1 MSTLEAL
8 EESSFQILLAL
19 QAYEVGFPKL
29 SPNTTAAPSFSPREE
44 QILQLFDRLEELRI
58 ETSLLEAQSQVS
70 KGYDFFCLSQM
81 TGVQL
86 TGLASRDDAGSL
98 DQQIK
103 ALEREA
109 VEARAHYLLRK
120 KVVEGV
126 LTTDPSLRS
135 VHAGENLQPRER
147 ELLPQIHRRDL
158 LSVAHTNLSSSLSDS
173 LAALTKIET
182 ENILVSR
189 KNAALT
195 RTLLDLVEE
204 AKSLDKGHIQ
214 DQKSLSQ
221 LKALEKE
228 LQFRRSRWRTMK
240 NVVSAVIVGSGVD
253 WVRNEKLRPL
263 VVDDE
268 EEIS

>member
-8 EESSFQILLAL
+8 EESSLQILLAL
-19 QAYEVGFPKL
+19 QAHEVGFPKL
-29 SPNTTAAPSFSPREE
+29 SNRTATPSLSPREE
-44 QILQLFDRLEELRI
+44 QILELFDRLEELRI
-58 ETSLLEAQSQVS
+58 ETSLLESQSQVS
-70 KGYDFFCLSQM
+70 E
-81 TGVQL
+81 
-86 TGLASRDDAGSL
+86 ASRDDAGSL

-103 ALEREA
+103 AVEREA
-109 VEARAHYLLRK
+109 VEARARYFLRK
-120 KVVEGV
+120 KVIEGV

-135 VHAGENLQPRER
+135 IHAGENLQSRER

-158 LSVAHTNLSSSLSDS
+158 LSVAHTNLSSSLSDT

-189 KNAALT
+189 KNVALT

-204 AKSLDKGHIQ
+204 AKSLDKEHIQ

-221 LKALEKE
+221 LEALEKE

-253 WVRNEKLRPL
+253 WARNDKLRPL
-263 VVDDE
+263 VIDDE